1 MQGNAITLRSKKVDL
16 IYQEVWGMLLT
27 YNIIRRESA
36 QAAVAFGLSPSDM
49 SFKHACKYI
58 AVQLIVMADAQPISR
73 TGKRLSELRSG
84 VSGLVL
90 RRRPRRS
97 TPRTVKISK
106 TRYPVDRNAA
116 PLK

>member
-1 MQGNAITLRSKKVDL
+1 
-16 IYQEVWGMLLT
+16 
-27 YNIIRRESA
+27 
-36 QAAVAFGLSPSDM
+36 
-49 SFKHACKYI
+49 
-58 AVQLIVMADAQPISR
+58 DAQPISR